1 VKCRSAIQV
10 GISTLLDIFVGLVE
24 SLFVVWVNFF
34 FHGDVVEGKEVRR

>member
-24 SLFVVWVNFF
+24 CFVVWVNFF